1 MVTELVMKRNLTA
14 MEQYLDFKRS
24 LPEWYAQSTPSGFTA
39 KAVIQPTPL
48 SDCYTVRISYRHN
61 TSPIINVLNNK
72 LKPREAKGK
81 IKHTYNDGSLCLYYP
96 KAREWTEKDLI
107 SQTIVPW
114 ISVWLYYYEIW
125 FVTGKWLGG
134 GIEH

>member
-1 MVTELVMKRNLTA
+1 MANRYNATTKYTA
-14 MEQYLDFKRS
+14 MQQYLDFKKN
-24 LPEWYAQSTPSGFTA
+24 LPGWKIQPHHNGFTA
-39 KAVIQPTPL
+39 KSIIQPSPL
-48 SDCYTVRISYRHN
+48 SDYYEVRITYKQDC
-61 TSPIINVLNNK
+61 SPKIVVLNNK
-72 LKPREAKGK
+72 LKPRTPNGK

-96 KAREWTEKDLI
+96 RAKEWTTKDLI

-125 FVTGKWLGG
+125 HATDLWLGG

>member
-14 MEQYLDFKRS
+14 MEQYLDFKRN
-24 LPEWYAQSTPSGFTA
+24 LPDWYAQSTPSGFTA

-48 SDCYTVRISYRHN
+48 SDCYTVRVSYRHN
-61 TSPIINVLNNK
+61 TSPIITVLNNK
-72 LKPREAKGK
+72 LKPRVPKGN
-81 IKHTYNDGSLCLYYP
+81 IKHTYRDGSLCLFYP
-96 KAREWTEKDLI
+96 KAKEWTEKDLI

-125 FVTGKWLGG
+125 FVTGQWLGG